1 MAAPTVRP
9 LWLML
14 LKPLTIALRVRFS
27 DGDPGQIREL
37 AQSLRDAILATDV
50 DDVRPGTAGAAP
62 AGAKS
67 GELPAIGALV
77 VNLAPAVVPSLMA
90 VVASW
95 LSRQPSDVEIEVDG
109 QRFQGQVT
117 RSQRDELVAAYLRR
131 LDPGS

>member
-1 MAAPTVRP
+1 MEPRI
-9 LWLML
+9 LE
-14 LKPLTIALRVRFS
+14 PLTIELRVGYPG
-27 DGDPGQIREL
+27 GDHAQTQEL

-67 GELPAIGALV
+67 GELLAIGALV
-77 VNLAPAVVPSLMA
+77 VELAPAVVPSLMA
-90 VVASW
+90 IVSSW
-95 LSRQPSDVEIEVDG
+95 LSRQPNDVEIEVDG
-109 QRFQGQVT
+109 QRFRGQVT